1 MKRLILDTNILFKDP
16 SILTRWSSNFKII
29 IPDIVLEEA
38 GKVSGRLPGTEN
50 LLHLVD
56 NATAKGFV
64 KIAKVDRNKYPYNPD
79 NNNNRISH
87 VDFQLAKFAKDYS
100 KDKNETF
107 LVTEDRL
114 LLKYANDIGVKTL
127 NLFALQNELLSFKTV
142 NIDEVEKGKTIS
154 QFQFRHLAISF
165 ATGVLL
171 TTVSFLIYKNIDT
184 IFSKAPIWGS
194 ALSLLTVAFVFYWVR
209 ANYRIGYAIAEFS
222 FGLYSSFWALS
233 PYSPDFDLS
242 ILTTNLPKIFSLVG
256 GIYVMV
262 RGLTNFGDGIKGTLV
277 ENYWRKVFPN

>member
-16 SILTRWSSNFKII
+16 SILTRWSSNFRII

-79 NNNNRISH
+79 NNNNRISY

-127 NLFALQNELLSFKTV
+127 NLFALRSRK
-142 NIDEVEKGKTIS
+142 
-154 QFQFRHLAISF
+154 R
-165 ATGVLL
+165 
-171 TTVSFLIYKNIDT
+171 
-184 IFSKAPIWGS
+184 
-194 ALSLLTVAFVFYWVR
+194 
-209 ANYRIGYAIAEFS
+209 
-222 FGLYSSFWALS
+222 
-233 PYSPDFDLS
+233 
-242 ILTTNLPKIFSLVG
+242 
-256 GIYVMV
+256 
-262 RGLTNFGDGIKGTLV
+262 
-277 ENYWRKVFPN
+277 ENYFSI